1 MRFIVTG
8 TPRSATTYSARL
20 LAALD
25 VPCTHEVVL
34 RPSASV
40 VDVVRWWTDDKQGE
54 SSWMAWTVLPLM
66 PTAVPVLHVVRDPWL
81 VIDSLANRN
90 AILKDSKQPADSL
103 RSIRDTIKAWLPDVF
118 AWDTQVDRAA
128 AFVVGWTQLIAE
140 RCPNRF
146 VFYPDTLTVGS
157 VVAML
162 AHLGVE
168 RLEGD
173 IMAAVDS
180 LATNINA
187 GFNLEITDGISDPD
201 VGNWIMQ
208 YAREQNCCR
217 IATRKFQDVPDRQ
230 TPIELAAAMSP
241 ELLTE
246 VNTHALAYG
255 YEPMAVPELVTA

>member
-25 VPCTHEVVL
+25 VPCTHECVL
-34 RPSASV
+34 RPLAAV
-40 VDVVRWWTDDKQGE
+40 VDVVRWWSDDKQGE

-66 PTAVPVLHVVRDPWL
+66 PSPVPVIHVVRDPWL

-90 AILKDSKQPADSL
+90 AILNDSKQPADSL
-103 RSIRDTIKAWLPDVF
+103 RAIRNMIKAWLPDVF
-118 AWDTQVDRAA
+118 AWDSQVDRAA
-128 AFVVGWTQLIAE
+128 AFVVGWNRLIAE
-140 RCPNRF
+140 RVPEQ
-146 VFYPDTLTVGS
+146 LTFRPAGGVAAVS
-157 VVAML
+157 VVL
-162 AHLGVE
+162 RYLGIE
-168 RLEGD
+168 RSTTQIIQALDTVAE
-173 IMAAVDS
+173 
-180 LATNINA
+180 NINA

-217 IATRKFQDVPDRQ
+217 LATRKFKDVPDRQ
-230 TPIELAAAMSP
+230 SPIELAAAMSP

-255 YEPMAVPELVTA
+255 YQPVAAPEAVAA